1 MLFKEQL
8 AKKISLVL
16 VGFAAGSF
24 LGAAFFDLL
33 PEALEMKNH
42 DQIFPFVILG
52 IFTLLIFEKVLKW
65 HHCHDREVC
74 DFPVLS
80 KSVIFG
86 DAVHN
91 FIDGLI
97 ISFSFAISFSAGAIS
112 ALAVFLHEVP
122 QEIGDFSVLLHAGY
136 KKNKVILYNIL
147 TALTTLIGAITGYF
161 FLPLTSAILPQIISF
176 AAGIFIYIAV
186 ADLIPELRHK
196 IRGSEFTHYFA
207 IAVGLAAVWFLTK
220 FFE

>member
-8 AKKISLVL
+8 ARKISLIL
-16 VGFAAGSF
+16 VGFAAGAL

-33 PEALEMKNH
+33 PEALEIKNH
-42 DQIFPFVILG
+42 NQVFPFAILG
-52 IFTLLIFEKVLKW
+52 IFTLLLFEKVLKW

-74 DFPVLS
+74 DFPILS

-97 ISFSFAISFSAGAIS
+97 ISFSFALSPSAGIIS
-112 ALAVFLHEVP
+112 TLAVFLHEVP
-122 QEIGDFSVLLHAGY
+122 QEIGDFGVLLHAGY
-136 KKNKVILYNIL
+136 KKNKIILYNIF
-147 TALTTLIGAITGYF
+147 TALTTPLGAIIGYF
-161 FLPLTSAILPQIISF
+161 FLPFTSAILPQFIAF
-176 AAGIFIYIAV
+176 AAGMFIYIAV

-196 IRGSEFTHYFA
+196 IRGSEFTHYIA
-207 IAVGLAAVWFLTK
+207 IVIGLAAVWILTIYVK
-220 FFE
+220 